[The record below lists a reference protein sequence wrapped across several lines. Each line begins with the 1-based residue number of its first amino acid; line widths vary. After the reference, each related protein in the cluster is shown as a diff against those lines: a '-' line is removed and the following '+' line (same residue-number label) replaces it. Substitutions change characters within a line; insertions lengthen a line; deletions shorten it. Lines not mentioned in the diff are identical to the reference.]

1 MLRPMIWL
9 LLVML
14 LPVLSACGGGAVV
27 FAPTP
32 LPPDTSPLTYAHSS
46 GAFSLVVPRLWA
58 SYEQLTAP
66 LAVASFSP
74 PNGAPL
80 LTAIAIQL
88 ESPVGPNDLEALIEQ
103 YQTQLRPDLARYSEQ
118 ARQREP
124 DGVWRIVGLR
134 QVAEGRAQSIDT
146 FIVAQGATL
155 GLLEVVVPDDPALQA
170 ALRDSVNSFRLAE
183 QPRLPVVPFSSIVRW
198 ASAPLEIVNLSTWT
212 TPQGVFIIS
221 GEVANRTP
229 QPMRGVSVR
238 AVLEGGGVP
247 PQEALDEV
255 MGYAIPPEG
264 FAPFS
269 LRFGQGTRGARSFS
283 LSLLA
288 PPPDPALPAV
298 IGAEALRWEDASQTA
313 QDGALFITGR
323 VSNEG
328 APLLRQALAVATVF
342 SPEGRVIGAG
352 FAPISPDI
360 VAQGQEGQFT
370 ILISELGGVADRYI
384 VSVQGL
390 P

>member
-1 MLRPMIWL
+1 MLRSIL
-9 LLVML
+9 YTLTAAL
-14 LPVLSACGGGAVV
+14 LSACAGGAVV

-32 LPPDTSPLTYAHSS
+32 LPPDASPLTYTHPS

-66 LAVASFSP
+66 LAVASFAP
-74 PNGAPL
+74 PNSPPL
-80 LTAIAIQL
+80 LTAIALKLSAPI
-88 ESPVGPNDLEALIEQ
+88 DLEAAIDQ
-103 YQTQLRPDLARYSEQ
+103 YQSQLRPDLARYSEQ

-124 DGVWRIVGLR
+124 DGTWRVVGLR
-134 QVAEGRAQSIDT
+134 QVAEGRAQSINTFFIAQDT
-146 FIVAQGATL
+146 TL
-155 GLLEVVVPDDPALQA
+155 ALLEVVVPDDPSLQA
-170 ALRDSVNSFRLAE
+170 ALRDSVNSFRLM
-183 QPRLPVVPFSSIVRW
+183 PRPLLPDVPLTALVRW
-198 ASAPLEIVNLSTWT
+198 ASAPLEIINLSTWMT
-212 TPQGVFIIS
+212 SQGVFYVS

-229 QPMRGVSVR
+229 QLMRNVAVR
-238 AVLEGGGVP
+238 AVLEGDGVL
-247 PQEALDEV
+247 PQEARDEV

-269 LRFGQGTRGARSFS
+269 LRFGQGTRGAQAFS
-283 LSLLA
+283 LSLFA
-288 PPPDPALPAV
+288 PPPDPALPSV

-323 VSNEG
+323 VINEG

-342 SPEGRVIGAG
+342 SPEGRVVGAG
-352 FAPISPDI
+352 FAPVSPDLL
-360 VAQGQEGQFT
+360 AQGQEGQFT

-384 VSVQGL
+384 VNVQGL

>member
-1 MLRPMIWL
+1 MPRSILYIL
-9 LLVML
+9 AAVL
-14 LPVLSACGGGAVV
+14 LSACGGGAVV

-66 LAVASFSP
+66 LAVASFAP
-74 PNGAPL
+74 PNSPPL
-80 LTAIAIQL
+80 LTVIVLKLNATI
-88 ESPVGPNDLEALIEQ
+88 SLEAAIEQ

-118 ARQREP
+118 SRQREP
-124 DGVWRIVGLR
+124 DGTWRIVGLR
-134 QVAEGRAQSIDT
+134 QVAEGRAQSVNT
-146 FIVAQGATL
+146 FFIAQDATL
-155 GLLEVVVPDDPALQA
+155 ALLEVVVPDDPELQA
-170 ALRDSVNSFRLAE
+170 SLRNSVNSLSLA
-183 QPRLPVVPFSSIVRW
+183 PRVLLPDVPLTTLVRW

-212 TPQGVFIIS
+212 TPQGVFYVG

-229 QPMRGVSVR
+229 QIVRGVSVR
-238 AVLEGGGVP
+238 AVLEGGGVL

-269 LRFGQGTRGARSFS
+269 LRFGQGTRGAETFS

-288 PPPDPALPAV
+288 PPLDPAWPSV

-323 VSNEG
+323 VVNEG

-342 SPEGRVIGAG
+342 SPEGRVVGAG
-352 FAPISPDI
+352 FAPVSPD
-360 VAQGQEGQFT
+360 VLAQGQEGQFT

-384 VSVQGL
+384 VNVQGL